1 MNVHEDFLL
10 RTVKNILGLTI
21 KNNETYE
28 FITTKKV
35 YFLTKIGQIKLRK

>member
-21 KNNETYE
+21 K
-28 FITTKKV
+28 KKRN
-35 YFLTKIGQIKLRK
+35 LRIYNDEKSIFFNKNRANKT